1 MSVDPSPPGPRFFLA
16 AAALLTAGTLL
27 RLAALAHA
35 PPINIDEVRYLL
47 TAHHVAVG
55 AGYSDWRGPET
66 HIHPAHPLLTAALA
80 GSRPQAL
87 ESCGRVVTF
96 TGSVLFMLPMTALA
110 FRLGGKAVALLGLAF
125 IALHPALAR
134 AAATV
139 EPEGLYILAISLALL
154 LLPPLSQGPVPIW
167 RWGVAGVLFGL
178 AYLAR
183 PEGLP
188 VGLLAG
194 STAAFLDRANGRH
207 RNWSGLV
214 LLLGALLL
222 TASPFLLFIHRVT
235 GEWSLTGKT
244 LELFFIG
251 QGLRETGGVPP
262 DFLRLRELE
271 RQWGGIL
278 PFLWANPR
286 SVLEGAALNARGI
299 FGRVLPGLL
308 GPVGLLGLMG
318 FLLALPSD
326 RDLRRKSLLLLTPC
340 LTLLLMLFTFPNSRV
355 VGTVVPFFL
364 ISAAF
369 GWLHWLATLIPG
381 RKLRLGLAIAILGL
395 GGILAWTQ
403 TLGRVAASTWWETVT
418 PERDAAG
425 RALELA
431 GNSLNLA
438 SNDPVLSFYAGEPA
452 LFGPPGIYRPLPGAA
467 PCKEMESIL
476 RERDAKVAIL
486 SGRNAEIPA
495 GAPSADCSLRV
506 VFETRRHD
514 GRPLRVFA
522 LEPDIGV
529 APR

>member
-16 AAALLTAGTLL
+16 AAALLTAGALL
-27 RLAALAHA
+27 RLAALAHP

-47 TAHHVAVG
+47 TPHHVAAG
-55 AGYSDWRGPET
+55 LGYSDWRGPDT

-80 GSRPQAL
+80 GSRQQAL

-96 TGSVLFMLPMTALA
+96 IGSVLFMLPLTALA
-110 FRLGGKAVALLGLAF
+110 LRLGGKEVALFGLAF

-139 EPEGLYILAISLALL
+139 EPEGLYVLAIGLALL
-154 LLPPLSQGPVPIW
+154 LLLPLTEGPVPIW
-167 RWGVAGVLFGL
+167 SWGLAGVLFGL
-178 AYLAR
+178 AYMAR

-188 VGLLAG
+188 VGILAG
-194 STAAFLDRANGRH
+194 SMAAILGRATIRH
-207 RNWSGLV
+207 RAWSGLV

-222 TASPFLLFIHRVT
+222 TASPFLLFIHRAT

-251 QGLRETGGVPP
+251 QGLRETGGIPP

-286 SVLEGAALNARGI
+286 SVLEGAALNARSL

-308 GPVGLLGLMG
+308 GPAGLLGLMG
-318 FLLALPSD
+318 FLMALPRD

-340 LTLLLMLFTFPNSRV
+340 LTLFLMLFTFPNSRV
-355 VGTVVPFFL
+355 AGSVVPFLL
-364 ISAAF
+364 ILAAF
-369 GWLHWLATLIPG
+369 GWVHWLTTLIPG

-403 TLGRVAASTWWETVT
+403 TFRRLAASTWWETVT

-431 GNSLNLA
+431 GNPLQFA
-438 SNDPVLSFYAGEPA
+438 STDPVLSFYAGEPG

-467 PCKEMESIL
+467 PCNELESIL
-476 RERDAKVAIL
+476 RERHAKVAIV
-486 SGRNAEIPA
+486 SGRKAEIPA
-495 GAPSADCSLRV
+495 GAPSAACSLKV
-506 VFETRRHD
+506 VLETRRQD
-514 GRPLRVFA
+514 GRPLWVLA
-522 LEPDIGV
+522 LEPDVGIEL
-529 APR
+529 R